1 MIKKLFANTFV
12 GATVMMY
19 VATASISI
27 GNYLYH
33 LLMARMLTRPMLGEL
48 EGTVAFFYIFSVPL
62 NTMALVVIKFTATYK
77 GRGDHKAIGILHS
90 YFMRII
96 SIYGVIGSVI
106 LLLLSP
112 FIASFLHLSSYYIML
127 LVVVSFF
134 VSLYTF
140 LGRSMLQGLTDFS
153 GYAVSNTVEAVAKLL
168 FAFLLVT
175 IGLKTTGAFG
185 AITISIVF
193 SFFVTMW
200 LIRKYKSEKGTFTD
214 QKAVRNYAIPVFLTT
229 LSLTSLFTSD
239 LILVRHFFPGAL
251 SGDYSVL
258 SVMGKVIYFA
268 VAPIALVLFP
278 LVSEQ
283 HAKGGKHGHFLLYSV
298 LLTGAGASFIVFLY
312 FVVPGFMISMLPGK
326 AYLHIASLLGV
337 FGIFIALYSLLTVS
351 SNYFLSTHK
360 ILPNI
365 FILFGAL
372 LQIVGIVFF
381 HKDLLQVIAVS
392 ITVVFLLL
400 ISHLLYYIYSLNKR

>member
-19 VATASISI
+19 IATASISI

-48 EGTVAFFYIFSVPL
+48 EGVVAFFYIFSVPL
-62 NTMALVVIKFTATYK
+62 NTMALVVIKFTASYK
-77 GRGDHKAIGILHS
+77 GKGDYKAIGALHQ
-90 YFMRII
+90 YFIRMI
-96 SIYGVIGSVI
+96 SIYGVIGSAI
-106 LLLLSP
+106 LLILSP
-112 FIASFLHLSSYYIML
+112 FIASFLHLSSYFIML

-140 LGRSMLQGLTDFS
+140 LGRSLLQGLTNFL
-153 GYAVSNTVEAVAKLL
+153 GYAVSNTVEAISKLF

-175 IGLKTTGAFG
+175 IGFKTTGAFG
-185 AITISIVF
+185 AITISAIF
-193 SFFVTMW
+193 SFVVTLW
-200 LIRKYKSEKGTFTD
+200 LIRKYKGEKGVFTD

-229 LSLTSLFTSD
+229 LALTSLFTSD

-283 HAKGGKHGHFLLYSV
+283 HAKGGKHSHFLIYSV
-298 LLTGAGASFIVFLY
+298 FLTGIGASLIVFLY
-312 FVVPGFMISMLPGK
+312 YAFPEFMINLLPGK
-326 AYLHIASLLGV
+326 AYLHIAPLLGI

-360 ILPNI
+360 IAPNI
-365 FILFGAL
+365 FTLFGAL
-372 LQIVGIVFF
+372 FQIVGISFF
-381 HKDLLQVIAVS
+381 HKDLLQVISVS

-400 ISHLLYYIYSLNKR
+400 MFHLLYYVYSLNKK